1 VTDVKPDGT
10 KLSRVVIRVYPD
22 RKNKDESSS
31 IQLDTFSDKI
41 YFEVKEIYEDA
52 EEKGFNINPADINY
66 ENDGE
71 TFGWSLAD

>member
-1 VTDVKPDGT
+1 MTDVKPDGT

-41 YFEVKEIYEDA
+41 YFEVKDIYEDA
-52 EEKGFNINPADINY
+52 EEKGFNINPADINFDH
-66 ENDGE
+66 DGE
-71 TFGWSLAD
+71 IFGWSLAD